1 MPRKAKG
8 TELNQEQ
15 ILEMQAL
22 FEGSDYGSVKIAEI
36 INERHKIAITEGAV
50 RHYAKK
56 EGWLKGKKK
65 EYYNAKKIAKI
76 QELTAMA
83 KQDDEEYKLIT
94 KISKQA
100 EKEGEKIAEI
110 KINKELE
117 MQKAEYLGIQLRNA
131 VIEEVMNVFKNA
143 SDNSAIVENFQYD
156 ANGKLSVKETAS
168 KDSKSKI
175 LRDLNI
181 IELMKGLGALQT
193 QPTALIQN
201 NNIGSQPPTQNIP
214 LEVATQEETV
224 EVRKELLKQLK

>member
-1 MPRKAKG
+1 MP
-8 TELNQEQ
+8 T
-15 ILEMQAL
+15 
-22 FEGSDYGSVKIAEI
+22 VKIKKDSEEYYEIKARYESSQCSDEILAESYNI
-36 INERHKIAITEGAV
+36 SAKQLV
-50 RHYAKK
+50 RIAKK
-56 EGWLKGKKK
+56 NNWKKGEKK
-65 EYYNAKKIAKI
+65 EYYNAKKVAKI

-100 EKEGEKIAEI
+100 EREGTKIAEI

-131 VIEEVMNVFKNA
+131 VMEEVMNVFKNA

-156 ANGKLSVKETAS
+156 ANGKLSVKKTAS

-181 IELMKGLGALQT
+181 IELMKGMGALQT
-193 QPTALIQN
+193 PQQQN
-201 NNIGSQPPTQNIP
+201 NTQINIGSQPPTQNIP
-214 LEVATQEETV
+214 LEVATQEEV
-224 EVRKELLKQLK
+224 GEVRKQLLNQLK

>member
-1 MPRKAKG
+1 MSTYTMP
-8 TELNQEQ
+8 T
-15 ILEMQAL
+15 
-22 FEGSDYGSVKIAEI
+22 VKIKKDSEEYYEIKARYESSQCSDEILAESYNI
-36 INERHKIAITEGAV
+36 SAKQLV
-50 RHYAKK
+50 RIAKK
-56 EGWLKGKKK
+56 NNWNKGEKK
-65 EYYNAKKIAKI
+65 EYYNAKKVAKI
-76 QELTAMA
+76 QELTARA

-100 EKEGEKIAEI
+100 EREGTKIAEI

-156 ANGKLSVKETAS
+156 ANGKLSVKKTAS

-193 QPTALIQN
+193 PQQQN
-201 NNIGSQPPTQNIP
+201 NTQINIGGEVVENKTTEIPKIQFIAHKSDDSQSQ
-214 LEVATQEETV
+214 
-224 EVRKELLKQLK
+224 